1 MVNIFSLNKDE
12 LIEMIKNADFPK
24 YKGDQLTE
32 WLFDK
37 NIKEPKEMSN
47 LGKAFKGYLKEN
59 FILGKL
65 EIIEQIASQNKDTIK
80 ILIELEDKNTIEMVI
95 MRYMDKEVSKN
106 RNTLCI
112 SSQVGCPIGCPFCA
126 TGKSGYI
133 RNLLTEEIVEQIFLA
148 NRYLSKYGE
157 KINNIVFMGMG
168 EPFLNMENVLKAAEI
183 FNKSYNISSRKIT
196 ISTSGIVEGIKYLA
210 DNNLKY
216 VLAISLHGAKDS
228 LRNYLVPI
236 NKSENLKKL
245 IEASKYY
252 QKKTEKRLTYE
263 YIMIDK
269 INITKDDARNLA
281 KLLQRIDCYINGI
294 PINTIKNT
302 DFIRP
307 SKNKIYTFKK
317 WCEDLGLSFSI
328 REEKGLDIDGACG
341 QLRSKKRG
349 NNESNCSM

>member
-65 EIIEQIASQNKDTIK
+65 EIIEQIASRNKDTIK

-95 MRYMDKEVSKN
+95 MRYLDKEVSKN

-133 RNLLTEEIVEQIFLA
+133 RNLLTEEIVEQIF
-148 NRYLSKYGE
+148 
-157 KINNIVFMGMG
+157 
-168 EPFLNMENVLKAAEI
+168 
-183 FNKSYNISSRKIT
+183 
-196 ISTSGIVEGIKYLA
+196 
-210 DNNLKY
+210 
-216 VLAISLHGAKDS
+216 
-228 LRNYLVPI
+228 
-236 NKSENLKKL
+236 
-245 IEASKYY
+245 
-252 QKKTEKRLTYE
+252 
-263 YIMIDK
+263 
-269 INITKDDARNLA
+269 
-281 KLLQRIDCYINGI
+281 
-294 PINTIKNT
+294 
-302 DFIRP
+302 
-307 SKNKIYTFKK
+307 
-317 WCEDLGLSFSI
+317 
-328 REEKGLDIDGACG
+328 
-341 QLRSKKRG
+341 
-349 NNESNCSM
+349 